1 MHSVECSDLEREE
14 RVEEELQI
22 IMAERVEAEI
32 LHMKEKREAYSAAV
46 GGLWKREVRDR
57 HM

>member
-1 MHSVECSDLEREE
+1 MHSLERSDLEREE
-14 RVEEELQI
+14 RGEEELQI

-46 GGLWKREVRDR
+46 GWLWKREVRDR